1 MSDFKLGEIQGG
13 ASGMDAFFER
23 EPQVITPLGQKVAAI
38 AKPPRVKVGSLTQL
52 DGFHRLS
59 AETLI
64 HKSTNDLWS
73 IKQESDGYYIER
85 LFQDGPPVKG

>member
-1 MSDFKLGEIQGG
+1 MSDFKLGDIQGG

-23 EPQVITPLGQKVAAI
+23 EPQMITPPGQKTAV
-38 AKPPRVKVGSLTQL
+38 AKPHRVKVGSLGQL

-59 AETLI
+59 AETLV

-73 IKQESDGYYIER
+73 IKQETDGYYIER
-85 LFQDGPPVKG
+85 LFQDGAPVKG